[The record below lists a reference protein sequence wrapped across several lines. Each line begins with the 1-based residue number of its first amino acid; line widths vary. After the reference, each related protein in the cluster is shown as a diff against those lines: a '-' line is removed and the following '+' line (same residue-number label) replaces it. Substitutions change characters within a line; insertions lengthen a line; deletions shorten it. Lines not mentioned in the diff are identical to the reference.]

1 MTESILT
8 SIKKLLG
15 PSAEDTHFDPD
26 IIMHINTALAI
37 LVQLGI
43 GPEEGFA
50 IEDSDAT
57 WEDFLGDDNPNLS
70 GVKSYV
76 YLKTKALFDPSSS
89 STVAQSLERLEH
101 ELEWRLNVAGDTSQ

>member
-37 LVQLGI
+37 LVQLGV
-43 GPEEGFA
+43 GPEEGFV

-57 WEDFLGDDNPNLS
+57 WEDFLGDDNSNLS